1 MTQQPPKQ
9 PANGSEKSTDG
20 MMSKPGRKGF
30 ARLIAATRYSWR
42 GFKAAWLNEEAFRI
56 EASLALA
63 FIPMAF
69 VLGQNIAHQIALII
83 TCGLVILA
91 EVINTA
97 IESIVDRIG
106 PEHDPLSGQ
115 AKDLGS
121 AAVFVTLSLFS
132 FVWLMSTWHY
142 FRGG

>member
-1 MTQQPPKQ
+1 MTQQQ
-9 PANGSEKSTDG
+9 PTRKKANQGQMT
-20 MMSKPGRKGF
+20 KPGRKGLT
-30 ARLIAATRYSWR
+30 RLVDATRYSWQ
-42 GFKAAWLNEEAFRI
+42 GFKAAWLHEEAFRM
-56 EASLALA
+56 EATLALA
-63 FIPMAF
+63 FVPLAF
-69 VLGQNIAHQIALII
+69 FIGQTPAHQIALVI

-121 AAVFVTLSLFS
+121 AAVFVTLSLFLL
-132 FVWLMSTWHY
+132 VWLMSLWHY
-142 FRGG
+142 FRAP

>member
-1 MTQQPPKQ
+1 MTQQQ
-9 PANGSEKSTDG
+9 PTDENGNQGQMT
-20 MMSKPGRKGF
+20 KPGRRGL
-30 ARLIAATRYSWR
+30 ARLVAATRYSWQ
-42 GFKAAWLNEEAFRI
+42 GFKAAWLHEEAFRM

-63 FIPMAF
+63 FVPLAF
-69 VLGQNIAHQIALII
+69 FIGQTPAHQIALII
-83 TCGLVILA
+83 TCSLVILA

-121 AAVFVTLSLFS
+121 AAVFVTLGLFLL
-132 FVWLMSTWHY
+132 VWTVSVWHY
-142 FRGG
+142 FRGP

>member
-1 MTQQPPKQ
+1 MTQDPSK
-9 PANGSEKSTDG
+9 TDAAG
-20 MMSKPGRKGF
+20 RLHMTKPGRRGLS
-30 ARLIAATRYSWR
+30 RLVAATRYSWR
-42 GFKAAWLNEEAFRI
+42 GFKAAWLHEEAFRL
-56 EASLALA
+56 ETTLALA
-63 FIPMAF
+63 FVPLAF
-69 VLGQNIAHQIALII
+69 VIGQTIGHQVALVI

-121 AAVFVTLSLFS
+121 AAVFVTLGLFLL
-132 FVWLMSTWHY
+132 VWTISVWDY
-142 FRGG
+142 FHAP

>member
-1 MTQQPPKQ
+1 MTQQQ
-9 PANGSEKSTDG
+9 PTREKGNEGQMT
-20 MMSKPGRKGF
+20 KPGRKGL
-30 ARLIAATRYSWR
+30 ARLVDATRYSWQ
-42 GFKAAWLNEEAFRI
+42 GFKAAWLHEEAFRM
-56 EASLALA
+56 EATLALA
-63 FIPMAF
+63 FVPLAF
-69 VLGQNIAHQIALII
+69 FIGQTPAHQIALVI

-121 AAVFVTLSLFS
+121 AAVFVTLSLFLL
-132 FVWLMSTWHY
+132 VWLMSLWHY
-142 FRGG
+142 FRAP

>member
-1 MTQQPPKQ
+1 MTQQQ
-9 PANGSEKSTDG
+9 PTRDKGNQGQMT
-20 MMSKPGRKGF
+20 KPGRKGL
-30 ARLIAATRYSWR
+30 ARLVDATRYSWQ
-42 GFKAAWLNEEAFRI
+42 GFKAAWLHEEAFRM
-56 EASLALA
+56 EATLALA
-63 FIPMAF
+63 FVPLAF
-69 VLGQNIAHQIALII
+69 FIGQTPAHQIALVI

-121 AAVFVTLSLFS
+121 AAVFVTLSLFLL
-132 FVWLMSTWHY
+132 VWLVSLWHY
-142 FRGG
+142 FRAP

>member
-1 MTQQPPKQ
+1 MTQQQ
-9 PANGSEKSTDG
+9 PTREKGNEGQMT
-20 MMSKPGRKGF
+20 KPGRKGL
-30 ARLIAATRYSWR
+30 ARLVDATRYSWQ
-42 GFKAAWLNEEAFRI
+42 GFKAAWLHEEAFRM
-56 EASLALA
+56 EATLALA
-63 FIPMAF
+63 FVPLAF
-69 VLGQNIAHQIALII
+69 FIGQTPAHQIALVI

-121 AAVFVTLSLFS
+121 AAVFVTLSLFLL
-132 FVWLMSTWHY
+132 VWLVSLWHY
-142 FRGG
+142 FRAP

>member
-1 MTQQPPKQ
+1 MTKQQPT
-9 PANGSEKSTDG
+9 SEKG
-20 MMSKPGRKGF
+20 NQGQMAKPGRKGL
-30 ARLIAATRYSWR
+30 ARLVDATRYSWQ
-42 GFKAAWLNEEAFRI
+42 GFKAAWLHEEAFRM
-56 EASLALA
+56 EATLALA
-63 FIPMAF
+63 FVPLAF
-69 VLGQNIAHQIALII
+69 FIGQTPAHQIALVI

-121 AAVFVTLSLFS
+121 AAVFVTLSLFLL
-132 FVWLMSTWHY
+132 VWLVSLWHY
-142 FRGG
+142 FRAP

>member
-1 MTQQPPKQ
+1 MTQQQ
-9 PANGSEKSTDG
+9 PTREKGSEGQMT
-20 MMSKPGRKGF
+20 KPGRKGL
-30 ARLIAATRYSWR
+30 ARLVDATRYSWQ
-42 GFKAAWLNEEAFRI
+42 GFKAAWLHEEAFRM
-56 EASLALA
+56 EATLALA
-63 FIPMAF
+63 FVPLAF
-69 VLGQNIAHQIALII
+69 FIGQTPAHQIALVI

-121 AAVFVTLSLFS
+121 AAVFVTLSLFLL
-132 FVWLMSTWHY
+132 VWLVSLWHY
-142 FRGG
+142 FRAP

>member
-1 MTQQPPKQ
+1 MTQQQSGATAEPDQGK
-9 PANGSEKSTDG
+9 
-20 MMSKPGRKGF
+20 MSKPGRKGI
-30 ARLIAATRYSWR
+30 ARLVAATRYSWQ
-42 GFKAAWLNEEAFRI
+42 GFKAAWLHEEAFRL
-56 EASLALA
+56 EATLALA
-63 FIPMAF
+63 FVPLAF
-69 VLGQNIAHQIALII
+69 VIGQTLSHQIALVI

-121 AAVFVTLSLFS
+121 AAVFVTLGLFLL
-132 FVWLMSTWHY
+132 VWVVSVWHY
-142 FRGG
+142 FRGP

>member
-1 MTQQPPKQ
+1 MTQQQ
-9 PANGSEKSTDG
+9 PTRDKGNQGQMT
-20 MMSKPGRKGF
+20 KPGRKGLT
-30 ARLIAATRYSWR
+30 RLVDATRYSWQ
-42 GFKAAWLNEEAFRI
+42 GFKAAWLHEEAFRM
-56 EASLALA
+56 EATLALA
-63 FIPMAF
+63 FVPLAF
-69 VLGQNIAHQIALII
+69 FIGQTPAHQIALVI

-121 AAVFVTLSLFS
+121 AAVFVTLSLFLL
-132 FVWLMSTWHY
+132 VWLVSLWHY
-142 FRGG
+142 FRAP

>member
-1 MTQQPPKQ
+1 MTQQQ
-9 PANGSEKSTDG
+9 ETDDAGSQGAMT
-20 MMSKPGRKGF
+20 KPGRRGL
-30 ARLIAATRYSWR
+30 ARLVAATRYSWQ
-42 GFKAAWLNEEAFRI
+42 GFKAAWLHEEAFRM
-56 EASLALA
+56 EATLALA
-63 FIPMAF
+63 FVPLAF
-69 VLGQNIAHQIALII
+69 VVGQSLAHQIALVI

-121 AAVFVTLSLFS
+121 AAVFVTLGLFLL
-132 FVWLMSTWHY
+132 VWVMSIWHY
-142 FRGG
+142 FRAP

>member
-1 MTQQPPKQ
+1 MGK
-9 PANGSEKSTDG
+9 NGRTWLS
-20 MMSKPGRKGF
+20 
-30 ARLIAATRYSWR
+30 RLVAATRYSWQ
-42 GFKAAWLNEEAFRI
+42 GFKAAWLHEEAFRM
-56 EASLALA
+56 EATLALA
-63 FIPMAF
+63 FVPLAF
-69 VLGQNIAHQIALII
+69 FIGQTPAHQIALVI

-121 AAVFVTLSLFS
+121 AAVFVTLSLFLL
-132 FVWLMSTWHY
+132 VWLVSLWHY
-142 FRGG
+142 FRAP

>member
-1 MTQQPPKQ
+1 MTQQQ
-9 PANGSEKSTDG
+9 PARENGNQGQMT
-20 MMSKPGRKGF
+20 KPGRKGL
-30 ARLIAATRYSWR
+30 ARLVDATRYSWQ
-42 GFKAAWLNEEAFRI
+42 GFKAAWLHEEAFRM
-56 EASLALA
+56 EATLALA
-63 FIPMAF
+63 FVPLAF
-69 VLGQNIAHQIALII
+69 FIGQTPAHQIALVI

-121 AAVFVTLSLFS
+121 AAVFVTLSLFLL
-132 FVWLMSTWHY
+132 VWLVSLWHY
-142 FRGG
+142 FRAP

>member
-1 MTQQPPKQ
+1 MTQDKV
-9 PANGSEKSTDG
+9 NSTLRAG
-20 MMSKPGRKGF
+20 QMMSKPGKSGL
-30 ARLIAATRYSWR
+30 ARLLAATRYSWQ
-42 GFKAAWLNEEAFRI
+42 GFKAAWLHEEAFRL

-63 FIPMAF
+63 FVPLAF
-69 VLGQNIAHQIALII
+69 IIGQTLSHQIALVM

-106 PEHDPLSGQ
+106 TERDPLSGQ

-121 AAVFVTLSLFS
+121 AAVFVTLGLFLLVWAVS
-132 FVWLMSTWHY
+132 FWHY
-142 FRGG
+142 FRAA

>member
-1 MTQQPPKQ
+1 MMTQRD
-9 PANGSEKSTDG
+9 AESTITAAG
-20 MMSKPGRKGF
+20 RMMTKPGRSGIS
-30 ARLIAATRYSWR
+30 RLIAATRYSWK
-42 GFKAAWLNEEAFRI
+42 GFKAAWMHEEAFRM
-56 EASLALA
+56 ETTLALGFTPLA
-63 FIPMAF
+63 FII
-69 VLGQNIAHQIALII
+69 GQGLAHQIALVI

-121 AAVFVTLSLFS
+121 AAVFVTLALFLV
-132 FVWLMSTWHY
+132 VWVVSAWQY
-142 FRGG
+142 FQAP

>member
-1 MTQQPPKQ
+1 MTQQQ
-9 PANGSEKSTDG
+9 PTSDNGNQGQMT
-20 MMSKPGRKGF
+20 KPGRKGL
-30 ARLIAATRYSWR
+30 ARLVDATRYSWQ
-42 GFKAAWLNEEAFRI
+42 GFKAAWLHEEAFRM
-56 EASLALA
+56 EATLALA
-63 FIPMAF
+63 FVPLAF
-69 VLGQNIAHQIALII
+69 FIGQTPAHQIALVI

-121 AAVFVTLSLFS
+121 AAVFVTLSLFLL
-132 FVWLMSTWHY
+132 VWLVSLWHY
-142 FRGG
+142 FRAP